1 MRRHRQ
7 SSTTK
12 EAPALQAQHH
22 KVLPVRRPGKSPA
35 SQPGFSLSMRIYA
48 RRDNARKTV
57 MPSQHIRPITVANIV
72 SIALNEMA
80 YIIGWYSAVNI

>member
-1 MRRHRQ
+1 
-7 SSTTK
+7 
-12 EAPALQAQHH
+12 
-22 KVLPVRRPGKSPA
+22 
-35 SQPGFSLSMRIYA
+35 MRIYA